1 MFMKMNFKKSYVLGT
16 VKIICNDGNN
26 RFLQIHGRQDPPQ
39 THTLL
44 ADHRGDDG
52 LRLRGLRLRGLC
64 VDRLR
69 LFGFLLR
76 PPERSLTS
84 LSDESLS
91 DESLLSLLS
100 DESLL
105 SLLSDES
112 LLLLLV
118 VSLSE
123 SESDE

>member
-1 MFMKMNFKKSYVLGT
+1 ME
-16 VKIICNDGNN
+16 IIDSF
-26 RFLQIHGRQDPPQ
+26 RYMDDRTPPQ
-39 THTLL
+39 TYSTLL

-52 LRLRGLRLRGLC
+52 LRLRGLRLRGLR